1 MQYRAWLGDKSQY
14 YNERGLKFFLN
25 YSYSMIWFVDY
36 LENINP
42 TAGFSGPFKRLYQL
56 LRKNLK
62 NAFRNVGKKV

>member
-14 YNERGLKFFLN
+14 YNEIGLKFFLN

-42 TAGFSGPFKRLYQL
+42 IAGFSGF
-56 LRKNLK
+56 
-62 NAFRNVGKKV
+62 